1 MPQIVNRLLSI
12 LIDYLKENILV
23 LGNLKFILI

>member
-12 LIDYLKENILV
+12 LFDYLKENILV